1 MTNSLEAAA
10 ILLNETLAI
19 RGKLIQTAEQL
30 LKDTSVIRKSCE
42 ERYREE
48 GTAYNVFKAAD
59 ISERE
64 VPMCNILHDLLDPK
78 GLHYRK
84 SVYLERFMDMVV
96 IPHIKKAVGLDL
108 SKEFKLSKAE
118 VIRECPTDKGKRI
131 DIVISDKKVFIPIE
145 AKIGTPDSQKQLTD
159 YATFSKTM
167 NPSNLPIPVLFLTRG
182 GHKSEKARENKEYVP
197 ISFERDIVSWLE
209 ACLEETK
216 KAEPVGKVIKQYI
229 NAIKSFCGNME
240 DEEMEKKI
248 QELIMSSDDNYEAAL
263 KIRDAVQ
270 ELINLDFDKKLRE
283 IFKDQILKRVKEVF
297 PDHDAKEYNDDRLW
311 IVVELNNGLTFSV
324 TSDVKTFVVEK
335 TDPKGKA
342 GTRKKEIIEKM
353 AARLND
359 VLDVNEKKNW
369 QGTIWAN
376 SKARFPDLKDENND
390 MYMYKLYN
398 MYKDNPQSVADWIVS
413 IAKELEEI
421 KEAIKD

>member
-1 MTNSLEAAA
+1 MTNSLETAA

-19 RGKLIQTAEQL
+19 REKLIQTAEQL

-64 VPMCNILHDLLDPK
+64 VPMCNILHDLLNPK

-209 ACLEETK
+209 ACLEKTEK
-216 KAEPVGKVIKQYI
+216 VEPVKEIITQYI
-229 NAIKSFCGNME
+229 KAIKSFCGIME
-240 DEEMEKKI
+240 DNEMAKKVI
-248 QELIMSSDDNYEAAL
+248 DLIIDSDDNYEAAL

-283 IFKDQILKRVKEVF
+283 IFKDQILKRVKKMF
-297 PDHDAKEYNDDRLW
+297 PNHDAKKYTDDRLW

-335 TDPKGKA
+335 ADPRKKVDS
-342 GTRKKEIIEKM
+342 TKKKEIHEKM
-353 AARLND
+353 SGLLPD
-359 VLDVNEKKNW
+359 EFNEKENKIW
-369 QGTIWAN
+369 KGIWASTN
-376 SKARFPDLKDENND
+376 GRHPDIIEEKNDD
-390 MYMYKLYN
+390 MYMYKLYQI
-398 MYKDNPQSVADWIVS
+398 YLKKPQSVANWIVS
-413 IAKELEEI
+413 IAKELENI
-421 KEAIKD
+421 